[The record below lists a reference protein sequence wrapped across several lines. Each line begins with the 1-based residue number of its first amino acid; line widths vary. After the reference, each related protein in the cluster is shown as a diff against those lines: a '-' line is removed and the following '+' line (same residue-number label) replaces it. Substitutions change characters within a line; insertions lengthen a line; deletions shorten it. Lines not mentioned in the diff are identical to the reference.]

1 MSPELGQ
8 RLSEAR
14 AAAGLSL
21 SELARRSGV
30 TRQAISNIEMGLAD
44 PTTETVQR
52 LAYALSV
59 SPAWLAFGTKNSAPD
74 AEPRP
79 SGR

>member
-1 MSPELGQ
+1 MPPELGQ

-52 LAYALSV
+52 LARALSV
-59 SPAWLAFGTKNSAPD
+59 SPAWLAFGDDVAD
-74 AEPRP
+74 AKDRGQQLE
-79 SGR
+79 